1 VNKERITELF
11 CVNKDKPITM
21 CYGKCY
27 LKKQLSQTKEEKE
40 ENSFQLHEIPV
51 FVANQIGYDLVN
63 KPKAYKTDFNS
74 LYKENYQYLIS
85 QDIFHP
91 PQTFA

>member
-1 VNKERITELF
+1 
-11 CVNKDKPITM
+11 M
-21 CYGKCY
+21 CYGRCY
-27 LKKQLSQTKEEKE
+27 LKKQLNQTKEDKE

-51 FVANQIGYDLVN
+51 FVANQISYDLVN
-63 KPKAYKTDFNS
+63 KPRAYKTYFNS
-74 LYKENYQYLIS
+74 LYKEDYQYQIS